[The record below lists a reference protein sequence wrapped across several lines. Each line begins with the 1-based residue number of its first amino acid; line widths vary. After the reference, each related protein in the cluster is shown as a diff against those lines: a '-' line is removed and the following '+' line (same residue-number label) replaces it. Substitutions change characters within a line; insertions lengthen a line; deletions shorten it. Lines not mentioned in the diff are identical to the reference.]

1 MTNSFALKSASVL
14 ILLSLNS
21 ISLAQETSP
30 WQLIGAANFS
40 YSSFELAQIQDT
52 QYETG
57 LFLDAIRLN
66 KTGGAIGYIR
76 QDQGLSNR
84 DDIVNDILYLN
95 GWYSGFPER
104 VPGKVT
110 LALNF
115 YHGSESTRRSSG
127 GGSSPGNPNPG
138 NTNPGNTD
146 PGNTDPGNPDPGNPD
161 PGNPNPR
168 AANPSPVTVTS
179 FTDSLTI
186 VNPVLSFMNYS
197 KSLYLDIAYAA
208 SDYDTSNVTA
218 GNLEVSQWSLA
229 IGFSMNEQY
238 DWLQLRLFDTD
249 LSSDARTPGIDHTL
263 SASLGWT
270 HWLKSKRFFNMHS
283 FTASLLAGERLYAVD
298 HDVRKI
304 YNLTDMQTG
313 SLIVGANWKINNDIN
328 LHVYSG
334 YERFED
340 VSNNDNYRSIFIYT
354 GISKQW

>member
-1 MTNSFALKSASVL
+1 MTSAIIFKSASAL
-14 ILLSLNS
+14 ILLSLNN
-21 ISLAQETSP
+21 ISLAQETSA
-30 WQLIGAANFS
+30 WKMVGSANFS
-40 YSSFELAQIQDT
+40 YSSYELAQIQDA

-57 LFLDAIRLN
+57 LFLDAIHLD
-66 KTGGAIGYIR
+66 KSGGAIGYIR

-95 GWYSGFPER
+95 GRYSGFPES

-127 GGSSPGNPNPG
+127 GGSPGNP
-138 NTNPGNTD
+138 NPGNTD
-146 PGNTDPGNPDPGNPD
+146 PGNTDPGNPDPGNP
-161 PGNPNPR
+161 NPR
-168 AANPSPVTVTS
+168 AAKPSPVTVTS

-208 SDYDTSNVTA
+208 SDYDTSNATA

-229 IGFSMNEQY
+229 TGFSMNEQY

-270 HWLKSKRFFNMHS
+270 HWLKSKRFYNMHS
-283 FTASLLAGERLYAVD
+283 FTVSLLAGERLYAVD

-328 LHVYSG
+328 LHVSSG